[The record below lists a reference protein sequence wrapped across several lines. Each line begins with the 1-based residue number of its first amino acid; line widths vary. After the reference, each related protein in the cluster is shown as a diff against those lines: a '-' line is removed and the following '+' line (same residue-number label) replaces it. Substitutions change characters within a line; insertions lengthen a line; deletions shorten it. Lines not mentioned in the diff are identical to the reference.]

1 MSQKVEN
8 VYNLVNTCSSKP
20 ISYCCFGMWL
30 FFIFCAAF
38 LFVFVFCA
46 AFLVSV
52 LLFLVSVLLWMTKL
66 VCWLLYLH
74 SSYLRFQPVL
84 ELFFAVFLWI
94 FLVFPSN
101 FVLFYALYS
110 IHVLITG
117 CTKTICCKTFFIFTH
132 DLLQQVQ
139 TSSEIEKR
147 GDDVEVYL

>member
-1 MSQKVEN
+1 MFLETN
-8 VYNLVNTCSSKP
+8 FLLLFWYATIFYFL
-20 ISYCCFGMWL
+20 CCFS
-30 FFIFCAAF
+30 FCF
-38 LFVFVFCA
+38 FVFCA

-94 FLVFPSN
+94 WFSPPIS
-101 FVLFYALYS
+101 VLFYALYS

-117 CTKTICCKTFFIFTH
+117 CTKTFCCKTFFNFTH

-139 TSSEIEKR
+139 TSSEIETR